1 MILVDFGYHV
11 YAISLPYSQNLLSY
25 LLSLHDEGYSRNV
38 SGEGYSRNVSGEGY
52 SRNVSGEGYSRNVSG
67 ALDLISTFLS
77 FMFMLFILSIMY
89 FINDLFY
96 Q

>member
-11 YAISLPYSQNLLSY
+11 YAISLHYSQSLLSY

-38 SGEGYSRNVSGEGY
+38 SV
-52 SRNVSGEGYSRNVSG
+52 

-77 FMFMLFILSIMY
+77 FMFMLSILSMMY
-89 FINDLFY
+89 FTNDVFY

>member
-52 SRNVSGEGYSRNVSG
+52 SRNVSG

-77 FMFMLFILSIMY
+77 FMFMLFILSMMY
-89 FINDLFY
+89 FINDVFY